1 MSETLPKPRPTF
13 ELTTSLSPE
22 EIARRVGQFLRT
34 NDRIKGIAL
43 VNRLELAFARKE
55 QHLWSPQVIVD
66 VEPGPE
72 GTSRLHSR
80 FGPHPHVWTM
90 YTAVYFVLGIFALLA
105 MAYGYSQHTLGESPS
120 ALYALPVVLVLAAL
134 TYGVPFIGQG
144 LGFGQM
150 YQLRSTLEDLV
161 EAHPSADGEGSKVP
175 SLALDSSARKTS
187 GAGVRRAALAE

>member
-1 MSETLPKPRPTF
+1 MSEVLPKPRPTF
-13 ELTTSLSPE
+13 ELTSSLPPE
-22 EIARRVGQFLRT
+22 EIARRVGHFLRS
-34 NDRIKGIAL
+34 NERIKGIAL

-66 VEPGPE
+66 VESGPE
-72 GTSRLHSR
+72 GSSRLHSR

-90 YTAVYFVLGIFALLA
+90 YTAVYFVLGIFGLLA

-120 ALYALPVVLVLAAL
+120 ALYVLPLLTVLAAL

-161 EAHPSADGEGSKVP
+161 EAHPNADEEGSKAP
-175 SLALDSSARKTS
+175 SLASDSSQ
-187 GAGVRRAALAE
+187 RRARRVVLSE